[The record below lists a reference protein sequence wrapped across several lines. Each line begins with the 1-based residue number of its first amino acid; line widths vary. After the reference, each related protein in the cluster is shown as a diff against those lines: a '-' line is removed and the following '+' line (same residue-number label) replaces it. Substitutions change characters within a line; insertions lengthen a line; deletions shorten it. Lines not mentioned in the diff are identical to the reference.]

1 MLSKNNGLVNTI
13 QTGISLSLP
22 ARANIKIQ
30 HPAPKESPK
39 ATLQGKIF
47 TEKSSPPKNL
57 FHKFN
62 GVKIFSGQT
71 VNFIIGCGAW
81 IRTKIPCSRGMCPTI
96 RRPRKIKLNFKSSSS

>member
-22 ARANIKIQ
+22 ARANIKSQ

-47 TEKSSPPKNL
+47 TEKSSPQKIYFINL
-57 FHKFN
+57 T
-62 GVKIFSGQT
+62 G
-71 VNFIIGCGAW
+71 
-81 IRTKIPCSRGMCPTI
+81 
-96 RRPRKIKLNFKSSSS
+96 